1 MIQANELRI
10 GNWVFMTGGY
20 IQITSV
26 DSTGINRTEDCN
38 GDKSYYTTFPGP
50 VGIPLTPEILE
61 KAGFKKYQWQEAYY
75 IQTYFGCLY
84 IHFYNGRIITRFM
97 SISKDSR
104 GDKSFSL
111 PFIGNKKSSENYIY
125 LHHIQNLLYELTQTE
140 LNINL

>member
-1 MIQANELRI
+1 MIQPNELRI
-10 GNWVFMTGGY
+10 GNWIGLKNSGLL
-20 IQITSV
+20 QIDIDNFS
-26 DSTGINRTEDCN
+26 DCAKN
-38 GDKSYYTTFPGP
+38 PAIFNP
-50 VGIPLTPEILE
+50 IPLTPEVLE
-61 KAGFKKYQWQEAYY
+61 KAGFKKNQWQEAYY
-75 IQTYFGCLY
+75 IQTDFGCLY